1 MATTSCMPSSSTKHN
16 AAARILIGP
25 GAAAGSVERY
35 NDRKE
40 VTMIE
45 LTDPSGQRGKTRRA
59 VVVQSDAYASTVST
73 VVVAEV
79 TKNLTMKGDPACL
92 FIDVSTPEGKTTGLL
107 MDSVVSSL
115 VLDTVYTDTIAQVL
129 GSLSPTLLQ
138 KFDDCLK
145 VGLGLP

>member
-1 MATTSCMPSSSTKHN
+1 MSTTICRRSHETGRRDLGQIPS
-16 AAARILIGP
+16 
-25 GAAAGSVERY
+25 
-35 NDRKE
+35 
-40 VTMIE
+40 
-45 LTDPSGQRGKTRRA
+45 PSGQRGKKRPA

-92 FIDVSTPEGKTTGLL
+92 FIDVSTPEGKATGLL

-115 VLDTVYTDTIAQVL
+115 VLDTVYTDAVALVL
-129 GSLSPTLLQ
+129 GSLSTTLLQ
-138 KFDDCLK
+138 KFDECLK